1 MNGDQEVFKGKSFSD
16 LLSDIYTN
24 SKKKENQINGLIR
37 DLQPMIKNI
46 GDATVIVPLIAEY
59 LDVSV
64 KNDDHLVKM
73 AAIVL
78 RAMARTTQS
87 EGRGAILTEE
97 EKKQINKNEQI
108 EKELT
113 KEGKVLHELPIC
125 DRRKLG
131 HKNVQEWFY
140 CGGYDADENNLA
152 NLISKQM
159 MKDLLETLNQEV
171 N

>member
-1 MNGDQEVFKGKSFSD
+1 MNGDHEVFKGKSFSD

-73 AAIVL
+73 AAIVQ
-78 RAMARTTQS
+78 RAMARSVQS
-87 EGRGAILTEE
+87 EGKGAILTEE
-97 EKKQINKNEQI
+97 EKKQLIEVAQELEDREKN
-108 EKELT
+108 
-113 KEGKVLHELPIC
+113 G
-125 DRRKLG
+125 
-131 HKNVQEWFY
+131 
-140 CGGYDADENNLA
+140 
-152 NLISKQM
+152 
-159 MKDLLETLNQEV
+159 
-171 N
+171 

>member
-73 AAIVL
+73 AAIVQ
-78 RAMARTTQS
+78 RAMARTTQA

-97 EKKQINKNEQI
+97 EKKQLIEVAQELEDRQNKN
-108 EKELT
+108 
-113 KEGKVLHELPIC
+113 
-125 DRRKLG
+125 D
-131 HKNVQEWFY
+131 
-140 CGGYDADENNLA
+140 
-152 NLISKQM
+152 
-159 MKDLLETLNQEV
+159 
-171 N
+171 

>member
-73 AAIVL
+73 AAIVQ

-87 EGRGAILTEE
+87 EGRAAILTEE
-97 EKKQINKNEQI
+97 EKKQLIEVAQEIEDREKN
-108 EKELT
+108 
-113 KEGKVLHELPIC
+113 G
-125 DRRKLG
+125 
-131 HKNVQEWFY
+131 
-140 CGGYDADENNLA
+140 
-152 NLISKQM
+152 
-159 MKDLLETLNQEV
+159 
-171 N
+171 